1 MNFSHKGIQ
10 NRKHQLESAATHR
23 LHKLQL
29 IGIRLTLIGLIFVS
43 LFAGSFLIGMYTSI
57 LSSTP
62 DVNSIQIVPKGYTT
76 TIVDSEGNPIQSLVG
91 KDANREYV
99 TLDKIPENL
108 QNAFIAIEDERFRK
122 HNGVDT
128 QGVLRALTIGIKNK
142 GDFTQGASTITQQL
156 LKNQVFEGGEEN
168 TLFEKIK
175 RKLQEQFLALQTEK
189 KYSKNQILEY
199 YLNTINLGQNT
210 LGVQA
215 ASKRYFNKN
224 VSDLTL
230 SECAV
235 LAGIT
240 QNPSAYNPIS
250 HPAKNSQKRT
260 TVLTYMKNQGYISS
274 KEYTDTLRD
283 PVYDR
288 IQKVN
293 KQTFS
298 SSSITSYFTDA
309 LIEQVIQDLKAKC
322 GYTETQAYNALYS
335 RGLTIYSTQDKS
347 MQKTVDSMMNNKKY
361 YPANSRYELTYQ
373 LIVTHK
379 DGTQITYSFS
389 DMKKWFKSR
398 KKEVISGLYKKKST
412 ARKQIKQ
419 FRAAM
424 LTKDDTVQS
433 ETIDLVIE
441 PQSSFVVI
449 YQHTGAVKALVG
461 GRGDKN
467 ASRTLNRA
475 TDSVRQP
482 GSTFKI
488 LSTYLPALDTAGMTL
503 ATVQDDAPYYY
514 PGTKRKVKNWY
525 GNSYRGLTSLR
536 EAMAQ
541 SMNVVAVKTLKDV
554 SPKTGYD
561 YLLNLGFTTLVD
573 NYTSQDGNT
582 YTDIS
587 LPLALGGL
595 TKGVTNLELTN
606 GFATI
611 ANQGLYHPAFFYTK
625 IVDHD
630 GNVLLDNTTNTD
642 TKQVMKESTAWLLT
656 SAMEDVISK
665 GTGSRL
671 KFKKINMPQAGKTGT
686 STGNRDLW
694 FVGYTPYLTAGI
706 WGGYDSGQKQT
717 SLTYQKDLWRDT
729 MEKLNQN
736 YTKVSFKKP
745 DSITTAVICTKCG
758 KLAINGI
765 CDKAVGGSCIKKEY
779 FDKESV
785 PKEKCDCHVRCK
797 ICKASGHLAGDGC
810 PSSQI
815 YTAVYLQ
822 KNESTQTA
830 DSSLSIPRYLVGS
843 TCKIHN

>member
-29 IGIRLTLIGLIFVS
+29 IGIRLTLIGLIFVG

-224 VSDLTL
+224 V
-230 SECAV
+230 
-235 LAGIT
+235 
-240 QNPSAYNPIS
+240 
-250 HPAKNSQKRT
+250 
-260 TVLTYMKNQGYISS
+260 
-274 KEYTDTLRD
+274 RD

-398 KKEVISGLYKKKST
+398 RKKVISGLYKKKST

-424 LTKDDTVQS
+424 LTKNDTVQS

-449 YQHTGAVKALVG
+449 DQHTGAVKALVG

-503 ATVQDDAPYYY
+503 ATVQDDALYYY

-541 SMNVVAVKTLKDV
+541 SMNVIAVKTLNDV
-554 SPKTGYD
+554 SPKIGYD

-573 NYTSQDGNT
+573 NYTSQDGKT
-582 YTDIS
+582 YMDIS

-630 GNVLLDNTTNTD
+630 GNVLLDNTMNTD
-642 TKQVMKESTAWLLT
+642 TRQVMKESTAWLLT
-656 SAMEDVISK
+656 SAMEDVILK